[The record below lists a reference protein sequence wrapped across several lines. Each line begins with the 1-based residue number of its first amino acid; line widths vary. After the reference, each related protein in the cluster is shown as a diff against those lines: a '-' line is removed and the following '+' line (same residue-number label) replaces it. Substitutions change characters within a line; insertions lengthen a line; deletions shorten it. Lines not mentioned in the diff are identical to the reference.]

1 MNTYINNIFITYYLP
16 ILHKETISMA
26 LKIFMLLQHY
36 NIIILM
42 SILPI
47 LKNRFLEV
55 RRGIIPEFVE
65 VIHLLDSNI
74 IML

>member
-1 MNTYINNIFITYYLP
+1 
-16 ILHKETISMA
+16 MA